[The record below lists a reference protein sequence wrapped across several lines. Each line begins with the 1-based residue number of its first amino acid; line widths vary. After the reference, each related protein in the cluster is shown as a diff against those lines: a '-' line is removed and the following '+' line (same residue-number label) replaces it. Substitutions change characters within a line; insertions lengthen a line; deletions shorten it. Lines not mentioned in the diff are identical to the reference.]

1 LGSEMICRHKTVC
14 GLAVLAFLMVGSC
27 LAQDGAKKVGRVEA
41 MQAAT
46 FKVQPDYP
54 PIARQLKVEGT
65 IELEALIGENGKVE
79 KVTIVSGN
87 AMLTRAGADALKQWK
102 FTPFTEEGKPV
113 KAQAPF
119 TFAFKM

>member
-1 LGSEMICRHKTVC
+1 MIRAGRTVC
-14 GLAVLAFLMVGSC
+14 GLALFTMLAVGPGFG
-27 LAQDGAKKVGRVEA
+27 QEGVKKITRAEA

-46 FKVQPDYP
+46 SKVQPEYP

-65 IELEALIGENGKVE
+65 VELEALIGENGKVE

-102 FTPFTEEGKPV
+102 FTPFTEDGKPV
-113 KAQAPF
+113 KALAQMA
-119 TFAFKM
+119 FAFKM

>member
-1 LGSEMICRHKTVC
+1 MIRTGKAVC
-14 GLAVLAFLMVGSC
+14 GLAVLAMLAVGPGF
-27 LAQDGAKKVGRVEA
+27 AQEAVKKVSRSEA

-46 FKVQPDYP
+46 TKVQPDYP

-65 IELEALIGENGKVE
+65 VELEALIGENGKVE
-79 KVTIVSGN
+79 KVNIVSGN

-102 FTPFTEEGKPV
+102 FTPFMEDGKPV
-113 KAQAPF
+113 KALAPI

>member
-1 LGSEMICRHKTVC
+1 MVRTGRTVC
-14 GLAVLAFLMVGSC
+14 GLVLLAVLAVGPGSG
-27 LAQDGAKKVGRVEA
+27 QEGVKKVSRAEA

-46 FKVQPDYP
+46 TKVQPDYP
-54 PIARQLKVEGT
+54 PIARQLKVEGVV
-65 IELEALIGENGKVE
+65 ELEALIGENGKVE

-102 FTPFTEEGKPV
+102 FTPFTEDGKLV
-113 KAQAPF
+113 KALAPF